1 MTKVPCA
8 TQGCDKLVGHGR
20 CDRHRQAA
28 WEAANRE
35 RVREQQR
42 LRKKL
47 RPFARTCVDCG
58 APCDGIERCGRCIG
72 RHNGRLGA
80 GKPRK
85 RRADGRG
92 HGDSV

>member
-8 TQGCDKLVGHGR
+8 TPGCDKLVRYGR
-20 CDRHRQAA
+20 CTRHRQAA

-35 RVREQQR
+35 RVNAARR
-42 LRKKL
+42 LWKKS
-47 RPFARTCVDCG
+47 RPFKRTCFDCG
-58 APCDGIERCGRCIG
+58 EPCDGVERCGRCIG
-72 RHNGRLGA
+72 RYNGRLGA